1 MSKVANGN
9 ELAMIHL
16 GTINEDEEEESQ
28 KSEKSFDAE
37 AESVARK
44 KMNAKEILKV
54 KEEQSKN
61 SIGIAALADYFGL
74 QNQNK
79 LDEKANCIVRK
90 RPLGLGYLTS
100 SEEEN
105 EEVELEYGSE
115 EEAEKSRKVS

>member
-28 KSEKSFDAE
+28 TSEKSFDAE

-74 QNQNK
+74 QNQNI
-79 LDEKANCIVRK
+79 LDEKANYIVRK
-90 RPLGLGYLTS
+90 RSLGLGYLTS